1 MDYIDAA
8 QSFSVVRRRTQA
20 LVVEACSDL
29 QLTYSEYVLLLR
41 LYDNEGCSQEVM
53 GRDLFLDKAVITRV
67 IKLLE
72 KKDMIYRISSD
83 KDRRIKLL
91 YLTER
96 GRSLESYIKGIV
108 RKLISFLAKDME
120 PEKVRILMEGFSELA
135 EKMSNTS
142 YEDIYGKKEGKSY
155 A

>member
-142 YEDIYGKKEGKSY
+142 YADIYGKKEGKSY

>member
-8 QSFSVVRRRTQA
+8 QSFSIVRRRTQA

-41 LYDNEGCSQEVM
+41 LYDNEGCSQDKM

-72 KKDMIYRISSD
+72 KKEMIYRVSSPTD
-83 KDRRIKLL
+83 KRIKML
-91 YLTER
+91 YLTEK
-96 GRSLESYIKGIV
+96 GRSLENYIKGIV
-108 RKLISFLAKDME
+108 RDLISYLAKDMRADR
-120 PEKVRILMEGFSELA
+120 VQILMEGFSELA
-135 EKMSNTS
+135 EKMSNVS
-142 YEDIYGKKEGKSY
+142 YEDIYVRKE
-155 A
+155 

>member
-1 MDYIDAA
+1 MDYIDVA

-72 KKDMIYRISSD
+72 KKDMIYRVSSD

-91 YLTER
+91 YLTEK

-108 RKLISFLAKDME
+108 QQLISFLAKDME
-120 PEKVRILMEGFSELA
+120 PEKVKILMEGFSELA
-135 EKMSNTS
+135 EKMSNAS
-142 YEDIYGKKEGKSY
+142 YTDVYGKKEGKSY

>member
-1 MDYIDAA
+1 MDYIDVA

-41 LYDNEGCSQEVM
+41 LYDNEGCSQDQM

-72 KKDMIYRISSD
+72 KKELIYRRSSD
-83 KDRRIKLL
+83 RDKRIKLL
-91 YLTER
+91 YLTEKGR
-96 GRSLESYIKGIV
+96 GLEDYIKGIV
-108 RKLISFLAKDME
+108 RQLVSFLAKDME
-120 PEKVRILMEGFSELA
+120 EERVKILMEGFRELA
-135 EKMSNTS
+135 EKMSNTI
-142 YEDIYGKKEGKSY
+142 YEDVYPAKGGRRH